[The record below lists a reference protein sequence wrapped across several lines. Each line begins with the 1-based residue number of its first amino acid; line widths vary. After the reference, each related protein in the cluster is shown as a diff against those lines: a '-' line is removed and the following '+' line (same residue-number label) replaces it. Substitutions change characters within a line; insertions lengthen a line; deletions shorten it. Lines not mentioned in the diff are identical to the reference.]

1 MYCLGLNLKKNRL
14 ILWPCHAVGSIVIFP
29 YISWHDSWHF
39 KHGQWMTMSGCL
51 LEPDIPGHIDC
62 QRDSSKTCWC
72 LNERRNTSFG
82 IHSSFSYTST
92 FEVWQITQQSHAASS
107 SSICRSDFSGVV
119 AAACTKS
126 GHTIQEARRSQVLNA
141 TTISHAS
148 LHPEPLQL
156 AVLNSRIQVATPA
169 PCQRFKDV

>member
-1 MYCLGLNLKKNRL
+1 VAM
-14 ILWPCHAVGSIVIFP
+14 PCSWVHCD
-29 YISWHDSWHF
+29 ISLHLMTWLMTFQTW
-39 KHGQWMTMSGCL
+39 TMSGCL

-62 QRDSSKTCWC
+62 QRDSSKTCWWMSII

-119 AAACTKS
+119 AAACTES
-126 GHTIQEARRSQVLNA
+126 GNTIQEARRSQVLNA